1 MQYRLKLLLRNN
13 TDKVTPH
20 LLILPGSRSEKLRFI
35 FFNSSDMNS
44 GDIQLVYPITDRHS
58 AAGGGPMDRDG
69 STRVKFNTEL
79 TGATYWF
86 D

>member
-1 MQYRLKLLLRNN
+1 
-13 TDKVTPH
+13 
-20 LLILPGSRSEKLRFI
+20 
-35 FFNSSDMNS
+35 MNS

-69 STRVKFNTEL
+69 STRVNFNTEL